1 MPSDQRGALVDR
13 FNQAADCRLFLS
25 TDAGGVGLNLQHA
38 AATVVNM
45 DLPWNPAKLEQRIG
59 RVHRMG
65 QRRGVQV
72 INLVAQ
78 GSIEQG
84 MLGVLAFKQSL
95 FAGVLDGGD
104 SAVFMNGT
112 RLSKFMES
120 VGEVT
125 EAMGAAEEA
134 VPTAPAAASTNP
146 PAAASTNPPAAAS
159 STPPVA
165 APSTTPVGGAE
176 TALSTVTEMS
186 PADPATPAELSTPVV
201 QDDTQA
207 DLETALQSPTEP
219 ALLAAAPP
227 VDPWAPLLS
236 LGLQWLESLA
246 SPAAPGHHSATAPR
260 IVTNPE
266 TGARS
271 LNLPLPD
278 PATVARL
285 AEGLAGLLAQL
296 KR

>member
-125 EAMGAAEEA
+125 EAMGAAEDA
-134 VPTAPAAASTNP
+134 LAQ
-146 PAAASTNPPAAAS
+146 
-159 STPPVA
+159 PVA
-165 APSTTPVGGAE
+165 APSTTPAGLAE
-176 TALSTVTEMS
+176 TALSTVAEMS
-186 PADPATPAELSTPVV
+186 PADPATPAELSPPVV
-201 QDDTQA
+201 QDDAQA
-207 DLETALQSPTEP
+207 QPEATLQASAETALH
-219 ALLAAAPP
+219 AATPP

-236 LGLQWLESLA
+236 LGLQWLESFV
-246 SPAAPGHHSATAPR
+246 SPAAPGQHPPAAPR
-260 IVTNPE
+260 IVTDPE

-285 AEGLAGLLAQL
+285 AEGLAGLLARL
-296 KR
+296 NR